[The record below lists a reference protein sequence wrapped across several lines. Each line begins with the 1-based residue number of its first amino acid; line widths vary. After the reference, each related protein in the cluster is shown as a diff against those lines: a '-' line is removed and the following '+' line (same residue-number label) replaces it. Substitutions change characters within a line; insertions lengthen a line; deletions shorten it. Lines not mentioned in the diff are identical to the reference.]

1 MVLSTIPSTRNI
13 LTKWQA
19 YLRKVIIVKY
29 HNFHISYSTTYVFV
43 SAFCAFLVIRS
54 WLMTADS
61 ETTFYVA
68 MTNSTFIS
76 CEVEDGK
83 SKHCLLRIR
92 NPRRWTISFTIARLS
107 AS

>member
-19 YLRKVIIVKY
+19 YLRKLIIVKY

-83 SKHCLLRIR
+83 SKHCLLRFR
-92 NPRRWTISFTIARLS
+92 NQMYITVCF
-107 AS
+107 

>member
-29 HNFHISYSTTYVFV
+29 HNFHISYSTTYRYLFL
-43 SAFCAFLVIRS
+43 SAFGAFLVIRS

-83 SKHCLLRIR
+83 SKHCLLRFR
-92 NPRRWTISFTIARLS
+92 NQMYITVCF
-107 AS
+107 